1 MIMGRWG
8 PLGRRPIHTTYRANH
23 ALNPPSPG
31 PGGAR
36 ARQKVPTD
44 SSRYGF
50 DAPCGSSCV
59 SVDFMAAETITQHM
73 HVDQDKPLAPG
84 ASPGD
89 VDTLAE
95 LIWNSVQRHADH
107 TAQSWNEDGVW
118 VSRSYA
124 QFGQRIEEVANGLLD
139 LGLKKGDRVAIWSKN
154 RPSWAE
160 VDLADQIIG
169 MATVPIYDT
178 LTGKDGAYIVNDSG
192 AKVLFVQDKT
202 VLDTV
207 WAVRDQMKI
216 DTIVMLEGTAR
227 RKGVMSYDAFLKK
240 GREYA
245 AKNPDAVDKAR
256 GKVKPDDL
264 ASLVYTSGTTGNP
277 KGVMLTHLNFASNAQ
292 VAQKVVEVGPKDTFL
307 SFLPLSHVF
316 ERTGGHFTAYGAG
329 AHVAFA
335 RSIDTLTDDM
345 VAVRPTL
352 MMSVP
357 RLYEKIYSRIQDG
370 VSKSSFL
377 KRAIFAWAI
386 AQGKAANVYR
396 QRNEPLPRSLAS
408 KVARAD
414 KLVFGKLKA
423 RVGGNLRYF
432 VSGGAALSK
441 EIEEFFWA
449 AGIQVLQGYGLT
461 ETSPVTNV
469 NAPTA
474 LRFGSVGRPVPG
486 AEIFIDTSEWT
497 SLREDFQEGEIC
509 IKGPQVMKGYYNN
522 KKATA
527 EVFDKDGW
535 FRSGDIGYVD
545 DDGFLFIT
553 DRKKEIIVM
562 SNGKNVAPQP
572 IENSLKLQPH
582 IAQACLIGDGR
593 KYISALINPDFEAL
607 EAFATAN
614 GIAAPGESLVADQR
628 VVSLIEKEVEAVNAH
643 LPRYEQIKKFWI
655 VPRDW
660 SVESGELTPS
670 LKLKRRVINDK
681 FGSFIENLYPKN

>member
-1 MIMGRWG
+1 
-8 PLGRRPIHTTYRANH
+8 
-23 ALNPPSPG
+23 
-31 PGGAR
+31 
-36 ARQKVPTD
+36 
-44 SSRYGF
+44 
-50 DAPCGSSCV
+50 
-59 SVDFMAAETITQHM
+59 MAVESITQQ
-73 HVDQDKPLAPG
+73 VQKDP
-84 ASPGD
+84 SSIVNRSVGD

-95 LIWNSVQRHADH
+95 LMWNSIERHAAH

-118 VSRSYA
+118 KSRTYEE
-124 QFGQRIEEVANGLLD
+124 FGTRIREVANGLLS

-154 RPSWAE
+154 RPAWAE
-160 VDLADQIIG
+160 VDLADQTIG
-169 MATVPIYDT
+169 IATVPIYDT

-207 WAVRDQMKI
+207 WAVQGEMKL
-216 DTIVMLEGTAR
+216 DTIVMLEGISR
-227 RKGVMSYDAFLKK
+227 RKGVVSYEALLKA
-240 GREYA
+240 GRAYA
-245 AKNPDAVDKAR
+245 EKNPGAVEKAR
-256 GKVKPDDL
+256 DKVKADDL

-277 KGVMLTHLNFASNAQ
+277 KGVMLTHKNFASNAQ
-292 VAQKVVEVGPKDTFL
+292 VAQKVVDVGPHDTFL

-329 AHVAFA
+329 AHVTFA

-345 VAVRPTL
+345 IAIKPTI

-357 RLYEKIYSRIQDG
+357 RLYEKIYARIQDS
-370 VSKSSFL
+370 VRKSSFV
-377 KRAIFAWAI
+377 KRAIFAWAM
-386 AQGKAANVYR
+386 AQGRAANVYR
-396 QRNEPLPRSLAS
+396 QRDEPLPRSLAS

-469 NAPTA
+469 NAPHA
-474 LRFGSVGRPVPG
+474 LRFGSVGRAVPG
-486 AEIFIDTSEWT
+486 AEIRIDTSEWT
-497 SLREDFQEGEIC
+497 SLRPDVEEGEIC
-509 IKGPQVMKGYYNN
+509 VKGPQVMQGYFNN

-527 EVFDKDGW
+527 EVFDKQGW
-535 FRSGDIGYVD
+535 FHTGDIGYVD
-545 DDGFLFIT
+545 NDGFLFIT

-572 IENSLKLQPH
+572 IENALKLQQH

-607 EAFATAN
+607 EAFAIAN
-614 GIAAPGESLVADQR
+614 GIAAPGDALVADQR
-628 VVSLIEKEVEAVNAH
+628 VVSLIEKEVEAVNAN

-655 VPRDW
+655 VPREW
-660 SVESGELTPS
+660 TVEGGELTPS
-670 LKLKRRVINDK
+670 LKLKRRVINEK
-681 FGSFIENLYPKN
+681 FGAFIENLYPGGNS